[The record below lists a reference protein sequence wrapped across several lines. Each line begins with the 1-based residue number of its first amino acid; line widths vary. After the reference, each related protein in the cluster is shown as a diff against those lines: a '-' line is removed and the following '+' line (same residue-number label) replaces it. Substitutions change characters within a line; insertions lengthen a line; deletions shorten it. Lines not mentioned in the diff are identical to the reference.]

1 MQILKGRAVRDGGG
15 EWLADGEPRPGSPRR
30 VLRGSG
36 ASAGRHRQ
44 CAGGARL
51 YPAREG
57 VALDHGHTVPAREP
71 LWPGAQMRSFLVVRP
86 RPNFLPAL
94 ELQGGSHVEFFQAIP
109 LFDAEV
115 AFKRKYGA
123 EALLRRW
130 EEADVHFWDSERV
143 LESPRER

>member
-1 MQILKGRAVRDGGG
+1 MANRDPDHRVEFFVGLVPARDGI
-15 EWLADGEPRPGSPRR
+15 
-30 VLRGSG
+30 
-36 ASAGRHRQ
+36 ASAL
-44 CAGGARL
+44 AGLGL

-94 ELQGGSHVEFFQAIP
+94 ELQGGLHVEFFQAIP